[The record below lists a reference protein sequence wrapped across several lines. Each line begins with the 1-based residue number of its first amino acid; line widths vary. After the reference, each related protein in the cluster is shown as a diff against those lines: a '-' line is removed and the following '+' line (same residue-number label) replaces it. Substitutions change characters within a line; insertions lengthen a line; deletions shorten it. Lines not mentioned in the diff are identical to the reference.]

1 MNGLK
6 TTSMLFSALSRVRQK
21 TMSEKLPNN
30 PKSNLKKGF
39 DRTGIPNKNTKALKE
54 MILGALEKSGGEAYL
69 CEQAE
74 KNPTAFLTLIGKV
87 LPSEIKADV
96 DFTGDIVVK
105 WQR

>member
-1 MNGLK
+1 MD
-6 TTSMLFSALSRVRQK
+6 
-21 TMSEKLPNN
+21 EKIPTN
-30 PKSNLKKGF
+30 PEKNLKRGF

-54 MILGALEKSGGEAYL
+54 MILGALDKSGGEAYL

-96 DFTGDIVVK
+96 GMTGEITVTWRK
-105 WQR
+105 A